1 MTQREF
7 KFRAKRIDTGEW
19 VQGYYVF
26 CPENKN
32 RYDQHRIYTGNE
44 NLFHGSGTAR
54 DTGEW
59 FEVDPSTVGQ
69 FVAHWKGIDLYE
81 GDKVVVR
88 GTRRH
93 GNYETFI
100 KHHGMGFILDSNK
113 TYLTEYRWLPAV
125 ISTNGT
131 IHDTPADGK

>member
-1 MTQREF
+1 MNRTIYC
-7 KFRAKRIDTGEW
+7 RAKRIDNGKW
-19 VQGYYVF
+19 VYGA
-26 CPENKN
+26 
-32 RYDQHRIYTGNE
+32 
-44 NLFHGSGTAR
+44 LFQSSEELDKTFIIFSVSYGSSLMGF
-54 DTGEW
+54 DGV
-59 FEVDPSTVGQ
+59 EVDPSTVGQ
-69 FVAHWKGIDLYE
+69 FVAHCKGIDLYE

-88 GTRRH
+88 GTRRQ

-113 TYLTEYRWLPAV
+113 TYFTEYRWLAAV